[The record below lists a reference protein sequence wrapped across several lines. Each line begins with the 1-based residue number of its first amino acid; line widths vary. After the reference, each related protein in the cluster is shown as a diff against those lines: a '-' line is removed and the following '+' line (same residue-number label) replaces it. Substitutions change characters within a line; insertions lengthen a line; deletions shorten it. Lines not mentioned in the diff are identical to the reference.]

1 MKKTYSLM
9 LVSVMA
15 FVPVT
20 RAVDRIVTTTA
31 GTGAGSLT
39 AAIGALA
46 DGDTIKFNIAGAGV
60 KYIATPAGGY
70 PFITNNNITFDG
82 YSQLGASP
90 NTQGIHQPNNAQIK
104 IVLDSRNGAGRPM
117 GGPEG
122 TTTLTDTSVWGEVTD
137 SGWGDTEVAILPLY
151 RGTNILIKGLGFLA
165 SHGSSEPAGGTM
177 KCICIA
183 TDTKSALAT
192 EVFAGS
198 GSGWQVSGCWF
209 GVDPATG
216 QAYIDLNASTEDTTM
231 ALATY
236 GCKQAGAANTV
247 YAVNGTIGVAK
258 NSTNPRAEF
267 NVIVAGY
274 GCDLQGRGHRYSG
287 NFANVLPDGM
297 HNVDWFQVDGGA
309 QEGDGDFECG
319 GNGVAN
325 LTIGT
330 DSDGVNDEEEG
341 NIFGGSLSRG
351 WVNVH
356 MYSGPRTNIV
366 FAGNYV
372 GVAIDGVTRF
382 TNSSRLIRF
391 NTSTATGRVG
401 SDFDGV
407 SDSLEANLIFN
418 NFPFDTAYP
427 IPESETPNTPVL
439 VLDPGARVSLRGNKT
454 VGNNLIPYNY
464 ANLGASLA
472 SFTNYA
478 APFMDVNSANGIIPI
493 LATTNIFPRL
503 TGAFAP
509 GIAPYTTVV
518 LDVYELDPEGW
529 ANGKR
534 FLAQELTDNA
544 TFTNGF
550 AQGMKY
556 LGSFTVPNT
565 GNFDINLPAY
575 AGVVTVTANYSA
587 DPAGT
592 KNGRVHTSN
601 FSNPGYI
608 APGAIASV
616 GLTNIVPDVLVW
628 YNQTGG
634 YVTNGP
640 INNLADQA
648 ANLANWEPNISVLGD
663 STFLIEANTFA
674 NDGSLLNQ
682 NNAVTL
688 QPAAGG
694 AAKVS
699 YAFST
704 DAGVPFKGQL
714 NLSRQNG
721 NPGRVA
727 GDKRVGAVNYITAAE
742 TSLGQLPEFKSDS
755 RWNNNP
761 IYTIDRRYVASQLFS
776 LNTTTLVPTPLAKAW
791 DFVYGSFVTTDEPVN
806 TPEVSRTG
814 GTVAGLD
821 NGNFVVVLHDKTGY
835 SSAGVNNV
843 TTFAIVTPSGATVRT
858 NTFVDPRDIWDNV
871 AAFKGGFVVR
881 CHDTLYFY
889 NNAGDLQGSSLQ
901 AASGLTF
908 GTGRNDASRVAS
920 DIRSYYVYLAGR
932 SPEASE
938 NNPGEAVWVAIWD
951 SRTRAFVASAQVS
964 DGSPEN
970 SRNNRV
976 NLAVDALDR
985 FCVAYANKADI
996 VNFPNAN
1003 WQVAA
1008 RVMAFDGAK
1017 ISYLTH
1023 SFYPF
1028 VNSDPTG
1035 EATLLTEKPSV
1046 AMTTRQICIAANG
1059 IVNSQNNPAGG
1070 GNTAAQTTFYT
1081 VISHPAPVSSTGPSI
1096 TATRSGNNLTISWAA
1111 SAGSF
1116 TLQSTPTVS
1125 PTAWTNVTP
1134 QPPIVPAGGQ
1144 NTMTVVIGSGNTF
1157 FRLSN

>member
-9 LVSVMA
+9 LVGVMA
-15 FVPVT
+15 FVPIT
-20 RAVDRIVTTTA
+20 RAVDRIVTTTT

-39 AAIGALA
+39 SAIGALA

-82 YSQLGASP
+82 YSQPGSSP

-151 RGTNILIKGLGFLA
+151 RGTNITIKGLGFLA
-165 SHGSSEPAGGTM
+165 AHGSSEPAGGTM

-183 TDTKSALAT
+183 TDTKSALDT

-236 GCKQAGAANTV
+236 GSKQAGAANTV

-330 DSDGVNDEEEG
+330 DSDGVNDAEEG

-382 TNSSRLIRF
+382 TNSSRLIRL

-407 SDSLEANLIFN
+407 GDSLEANLIFN

-427 IPESETPNTPVL
+427 LPESEPPNTPVL

-464 ANLGASLA
+464 ANAGAALA
-472 SFTNYA
+472 GFTNYA

-503 TGAFAP
+503 TGTFAP

-518 LDVYELDPEGW
+518 MDVYELDPEGW

-565 GNFDINLPAY
+565 GNFDITLPAY
-575 AGVVTVTANYSA
+575 AGVVTLTANYSA

-601 FSNPGYI
+601 FSNPGYVL
-608 APGAIASV
+608 PGGADSV
-616 GLTNIVPDVLVW
+616 GLTRIVPDTIVW
-628 YNQTGG
+628 FDSTTSSPKVGGFVAANQTAQGG
-634 YVTNGP
+634 STE
-640 INNLADQA
+640 ATA
-648 ANLANWEPNISVLGD
+648 AVLGD
-663 STFLIEANTFA
+663 STFLLAAATYA
-674 NDGSLLNQ
+674 DDGVSMRF
-682 NNAVTL
+682 TSIY

-694 AAKVS
+694 APKLGDLF
-699 YAFST
+699 YADS
-704 DAGVPFKGQL
+704 GVPYINKI
-714 NLSRQNG
+714 NESRQDG
-721 NPGRVA
+721 NPSQVA
-727 GDKRVGAVNYITAAE
+727 GDTRYGAVNFIGAGE
-742 TSLGQLPEFKSDS
+742 VSLWAYPTFFNSDGRFSTTLPFYADMSGANS
-755 RWNNNP
+755 RDACVQ
-761 IYTIDRRYVASQLFS
+761 TFS
-776 LNTTTLVPTPLAKAW
+776 LSPATLSQTMLGKAQ
-791 DFVYGSFVTTDEPVN
+791 DAAFSAVTGSAPVN
-806 TPEVSRTG
+806 AGGNQQSRTG

-821 NGNFVVVLHDKTGY
+821 NGNFVGAFEDRSKLRNPNGNASVAVIIAPNGSIVKPAFKVAD
-835 SSAGVNNV
+835 ADQWANV
-843 TTFAIVTPSGATVRT
+843 G
-858 NTFVDPRDIWDNV
+858 
-871 AAFKGGFVVR
+871 AFKGGFYVR
-881 CHDTLYFY
+881 PSGGKLYFY
-889 NNAGDLQGSSLQ
+889 DNAGNLQGSLDHN
-901 AASGLTF
+901 ATSGIAF
-908 GTGRNDASRVAS
+908 DTGRGDGTRTAS
-920 DIRSYYVYLAGR
+920 DIRSHYVFMAGNTGNQTWLAVFD
-932 SPEASE
+932 A
-938 NNPGEAVWVAIWD
+938 NT
-951 SRTRAFVASAQVS
+951 RTFVTKALVS
-964 DGSPEN
+964 DTDPARQN
-970 SRNNRV
+970 VDRVNVACDALNRV
-976 NLAVDALDR
+976 
-985 FCVAYANKADI
+985 CVTFRLKPDTTAFLNS
-996 VNFPNAN
+996 
-1003 WQVAA
+1003 QVAA
-1008 RVMAFDGAK
+1008 RVLSFDGANL
-1017 ISYLTH
+1017 SYLTH
-1023 SFYPF
+1023 SFFPF
-1028 VNSDPTG
+1028 INHDSVPDVNNFVTQES
-1035 EATLLTEKPSV
+1035 SV
-1046 AMTTRQICIAANG
+1046 AMTTRQIFIYAEGTVNGANDP
-1059 IVNSQNNPAGG
+1059 NQPA
-1070 GNTAAQTTFYT
+1070 NTAAQTHLYT
-1081 VISHPAPVSSTGPSI
+1081 VLSHPAPVAAPRPVLNMTTAGSNLNLSWNPDDGLFTVQTRSSLTSGDWANATAGNVATPVSVPTGTGP
-1096 TATRSGNNLTISWAA
+1096 L
-1111 SAGSF
+1111 F
-1116 TLQSTPTVS
+1116 V
-1125 PTAWTNVTP
+1125 
-1134 QPPIVPAGGQ
+1134 
-1144 NTMTVVIGSGNTF
+1144 
-1157 FRLSN
+1157 RLVR

>member
-9 LVSVMA
+9 LVGVMA
-15 FVPVT
+15 LVPVT

-39 AAIGALA
+39 AAINALV
-46 DGDTIKFNIAGAGV
+46 DGDTIKFAIPGAGPHF
-60 KYIATPAGGY
+60 IQTPPDGY
-70 PFITNNNITFDG
+70 PLITKNDITIDG
-82 YSQLGASP
+82 YSQTGASP
-90 NTQGIHQPNNAQIK
+90 NTASIHSANNAVLK
-104 IVLDSRNGAGRPM
+104 IVLTSTNGNALSM
-117 GGPEG
+117 QTAVETSFG
-122 TTTLTDTSVWGEVTD
+122 TPIPKLGY
-137 SGWGDTEVAILPLY
+137 GDDEQAIL
-151 RGTNILIKGLGFLA
+151 GFFHATNSTIKGLVFQSAPQTATSITAGTCKGICYA
-165 SHGSSEPAGGTM
+165 ANSEENGGGQ
-177 KCICIA
+177 CQNWRI
-183 TDTKSALAT
+183 
-192 EVFAGS
+192 
-198 GSGWQVSGCWF
+198 SGCWF
-209 GVDPATG
+209 GVDPVTKQVVYMSDGVTVATPG
-216 QAYIDLNASTEDTTM
+216 IAVASYRTRNASAPDNTTF
-231 ALATY
+231 
-236 GCKQAGAANTV
+236 NFP
-247 YAVNGTIGVAK
+247 GTIGVPAG
-258 NSTNPRAEF
+258 SANPRADF
-267 NVIVAGY
+267 NVIITGAGFEAEGLGY
-274 GCDLQGRGHRYSG
+274 RIAG
-287 NFANVLPDGM
+287 NFYGVLPDGM
-297 HNVDWFQVDGGA
+297 TNVDFSVVNDGLQSA
-309 QEGDGDFECG
+309 EDFIEIG
-319 GNGVAN
+319 RNASNV
-325 LTIGT
+325 TIGT
-330 DSDGVNDEEEG
+330 DGDGVNDADEG
-341 NIFGGSLSRG
+341 NVFGAWAMPGNSQISL
-351 WVNVH
+351 
-356 MYSGPRTNIV
+356 YSDPRTNV
-366 FAGNYV
+366 VVAGNYF
-372 GVAIDGVTRF
+372 GVAIDGVTTF
-382 TNSSRLIRF
+382 SNACTLLDGLGGVA
-391 NTSTATGRVG
+391 TARIG

-407 SDSLEANLIFN
+407 SDALEANLIYN
-418 NFPFDTAYP
+418 NNPFASLYPDPADWLNLEPKLLILSPGAQVSFRGNVTVNNDLIPFD
-427 IPESETPNTPVL
+427 
-439 VLDPGARVSLRGNKT
+439 
-454 VGNNLIPYNY
+454 Y
-464 ANLGASLA
+464 ANGSGLLLPN
-472 SFTNYA
+472 FTNYA
-478 APFMDVNSANGIIPI
+478 APFMDVNSASGIIPI

-503 TGAFAP
+503 TGTFAP
-509 GIAPYTTVV
+509 GIAPYTNVV
-518 LDVYELDPEGW
+518 LDVYELDPQGW
-529 ANGKR
+529 ANGQK
-534 FLAQELTDNA
+534 FALSEMTDNS
-544 TFTNGF
+544 TYTNGF
-550 AQGMKY
+550 PQGKRY
-556 LGSFTVPNT
+556 LGSFSVPNT
-565 GNFDINLPAY
+565 GNFSITLPAS

-592 KNGRVHTSN
+592 HNGRVQTSN
-601 FSNPGYI
+601 FSNPGYV

-628 YNQTGG
+628 YNQVGN

-640 INNLADQA
+640 INNLADQI
-648 ANLANWEPNISVLGD
+648 ANLANWEPNASVLGE
-663 STFLIEANTFA
+663 STFLVEANTFA
-674 NDGSLLNQ
+674 NDGTLLNQ
-682 NNAVTL
+682 NNIVTL

-694 AAKVS
+694 AAKIS
-699 YAFST
+699 YAFNT
-704 DAGVPFKGQL
+704 DAGVPFKGQV
-714 NLSRQNG
+714 NLSGQNG

-727 GDKRVGAVNYITAAE
+727 GDKRVGAVNYITAGE
-742 TSLGQLPEFKSDS
+742 VSLGQLTEFKSDS

-761 IYTIDRRYVASQLFS
+761 IYTTDRRYVASQLFS
-776 LNTTTLVPTPLAKAW
+776 LNTSTLVPTPLAKAW
-791 DFVYGSFVTTDEPVN
+791 DFVYGPFVTADEPVN

-858 NTFVDPRDIWDNV
+858 NTLVDPRDIWDNV

-901 AASGLTF
+901 ADSGLTF

-932 SPEASE
+932 TPEASE

-951 SRTRAFVASAQVS
+951 SRTRAFVASALVS

-996 VNFPNAN
+996 VNFPAAS

-1035 EATLLTEKPSV
+1035 VSTVLTEKPSV
-1046 AMTTRQICIAANG
+1046 AMTTSRICIAATGTVNG
-1059 IVNSQNNPAGG
+1059 QNNPAAGG
-1070 GNTAAQTTFYT
+1070 DTAPQTTLYT
-1081 VISHPAPVSSTGPSI
+1081 VINHPAPVGSTAPTI
-1096 TATRSGNNLTISWAA
+1096 TATKSGNNLIISWAA